1 MTRLEKSLFAP
12 LVVGMLLLGVY
23 PSLITDVFGPSV
35 ENLVAGVDQAVAEAR
50 DTGIITTADAAP
62 TLIEAAEGAEAG
74 GHGDGGHGDG
84 DTAAQGTH

>member
-1 MTRLEKSLFAP
+1 MADLTK
-12 LVVGMLLLGVY
+12 
-23 PSLITDVFGPSV
+23 
-35 ENLVAGVDQAVAEAR
+35 AGAR
-50 DTGIITTADAAP
+50 